1 MPETPAL
8 DLDPA
13 TGWCKTARRCPS
25 PNFNARPAGV
35 CIDLLVIHGIS
46 LPAGH
51 YGGPFIEALFL
62 NQLDP
67 HAHASFAD
75 LRDLRVSAH
84 FLIRRDGALVQFV
97 STDDRAWH
105 AGVSSFEG
113 RSGCNDF
120 RSGSNS
126 RAAMTSHTRHFS
138 TSDSLDLPGCFARLI
153 RGLRRNVSWD
163 IAISR
168 PAAKR
173 IRARDLT
180 GQAIGPALPSP
191 ASLLQASARNSLV
204 VSN

>member
-1 MPETPAL
+1 MPETSAL

-35 CIDLLVIHGIS
+35 GIDLLVIHGIS

-67 HAHASFAD
+67 HAHTSFAA

-97 STDDRAWH
+97 STHDRAWH

-113 RSGCNDF
+113 RGGCNDF
-120 RSGSNS
+120 SIGIE
-126 RAAMTSHTRHFS
+126 
-138 TSDSLDLPGCFARLI
+138 LEGCDDEPYESFQYERLI
-153 RGLRRNVSWD
+153 GLTRVLCAVYPGITSQRIVGHCD
-163 IAISR
+163 IAPGR
-168 PAAKR
+168 KTDPGAR
-173 IRARDLT
+173 FDWPGYRAGLIQPR
-180 GQAIGPALPSP
+180 
-191 ASLLQASARNSLV
+191 
-204 VSN
+204 

>member
-67 HAHASFAD
+67 HAHVSFTS
-75 LRDLRVSAH
+75 LGDLRVSAH

-97 STDDRAWH
+97 STQDRAWH

-113 RSGCNDF
+113 RGGCNDF
-120 RSGSNS
+120 SIGIELEGCDDEPY
-126 RAAMTSHTRHFS
+126 TS
-138 TSDSLDLPGCFARLI
+138 LQYERLI
-153 RGLRRNVSWD
+153 ELTRVLCATYPEITPQRIVGHCD
-163 IAISR
+163 IAPGR
-168 PAAKR
+168 KTDPG
-173 IRARDLT
+173 ARFDWSGYQAGLT
-180 GQAIGPALPSP
+180 QP
-191 ASLLQASARNSLV
+191 R
-204 VSN
+204 